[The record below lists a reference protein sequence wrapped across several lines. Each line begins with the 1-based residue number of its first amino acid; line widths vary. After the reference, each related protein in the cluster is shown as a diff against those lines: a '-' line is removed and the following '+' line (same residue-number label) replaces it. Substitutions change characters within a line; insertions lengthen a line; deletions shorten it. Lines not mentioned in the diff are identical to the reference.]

1 MRLEHSLVIHRP
13 VADVFAFVA
22 DPDNLPQWQ
31 SGLLE
36 VEKLSGDG
44 GLGSRHREVRSMLG
58 RRIEQVLE
66 VTALT
71 PDERLDF
78 EVVEGPLH
86 LSVEHTFEPV
96 GESTRITVVGH
107 GDAGRLFSLA
117 GPLVARAVRKQSESD
132 FARLRAVLET
142 CGA

>member
-78 EVVEGPLH
+78 EVVEVRCISP
-86 LSVEHTFEPV
+86 S
-96 GESTRITVVGH
+96 STRSNPSANPLASPSSAT
-107 GDAGRLFSLA
+107 ATLA
-117 GPLVARAVRKQSESD
+117 GSSRSRVPLVARAVRKQSESD

>member
-44 GLGSRHREVRSMLG
+44 GVGSRHREVRSLLG

-71 PDERLDF
+71 PDRRLDF
-78 EVVEGPLH
+78 EVVEGPVH
-86 LSVEHTFEPV
+86 LSLEHTFEPA
-96 GESTRITVVGH
+96 GDDTRITVVGQ
-107 GDAGRLFSLA
+107 GDTGTLFSLA
-117 GPLVARAVRKQSESD
+117 GPLIARPV
-132 FARLRAVLET
+132 
-142 CGA
+142 

>member
-1 MRLEHSLVIHRP
+1 M
-13 VADVFAFVA
+13 FAFVA

-44 GLGSRHREVRSMLG
+44 SVGSRHREVRSLLG

-71 PDERLDF
+71 PDRRLDL
-78 EVVEGPLH
+78 EVVEGPMH
-86 LSVEHTFEPV
+86 LSVEHTFEPAANPLA
-96 GESTRITVVGH
+96 SPSSATAT
-107 GDAGRLFSLA
+107 LA
-117 GPLVARAVRKQSESD
+117 GSSRSRVRSSHE
-132 FARLRAVLET
+132 R
-142 CGA
+142 